1 MTSEKNLVQ
10 ESDYRH
16 PHLVPNDLFDIVVEV
31 LEWAKFISE
40 TRDGSDQKN
49 MFVIGLTASAFEH
62 LHSLIRS
69 KDTEVESTSV
79 PIYELCLFTICH
91 KVGKLDYILQ
101 HNLIIFGHW

>member
-1 MTSEKNLVQ
+1 MQ

-49 MFVIGLTASAFEH
+49 ISVIGWPQLFNTWCLVVLSA
-62 LHSLIRS
+62 
-69 KDTEVESTSV
+69 SV
-79 PIYELCLFTICH
+79 PRTKETA
-91 KVGKLDYILQ
+91 
-101 HNLIIFGHW
+101 

>member
-1 MTSEKNLVQ
+1 MQ

-40 TRDGSDQKN
+40 TRDVSDQKN

-69 KDTEVESTSV
+69 KDTEVESMSSV
-79 PIYELCLFTICH
+79 HHLSQGWKTGLYFASYPYYFRSLVIKSE
-91 KVGKLDYILQ
+91 G
-101 HNLIIFGHW
+101 III